1 MRTRLVLSILLAA
14 LVAPSAAFAQEE
26 AERGPLGEWNIWRV
40 APDDAAA
47 FEAAVKKVVEAST
60 LAALGDEHAWYIWQ
74 NGSSYG
80 LYGPVADMA
89 EFDDPEAFVRAHQGT
104 AGEAM
109 LMEAFEEFNA
119 MDYEVVSR
127 EVVEIP
133 PGWEYTPEQ
142 LYTEELG
149 YAAFY
154 ESWMK
159 PGTEMAADE
168 ASKEWV
174 AFMKEIGYGYRAHGL
189 RVHFG
194 DVGRLLYITYYADPA
209 DYYGAHDFM
218 KLVEEKGAGEKWA
231 DIMTRW
237 NALVTRYEESTW
249 MYRPDLSYDPS
260 M

>member
-1 MRTRLVLSILLAA
+1 MRTRLILSILLAA
-14 LVAPSAAFAQEE
+14 LAVPSAAFAQEE
-26 AERGPLGEWNIWRV
+26 AERGPLGEWTIWRV

-47 FEAAVKKVVEAST
+47 FEAGVKKVLEASK
-60 LAALGDEHAWYIWQ
+60 LAALGEEHTWYIWQ
-74 NGSSYG
+74 NGFSYG

-109 LMEAFEEFNA
+109 LMEAFEGFGA
-119 MDYEVVSR
+119 LDYEVVSR
-127 EVVEIP
+127 EVVEVP
-133 PGWEYTPEQ
+133 AEWSYTPEQ
-142 LYTEELG
+142 PYTEGMG
-149 YAAFY
+149 YAAIY

-159 PGTEMAADE
+159 PGTEMQAD
-168 ASKEWV
+168 ALSKEWV
-174 AFMKEIGYGYRAHGL
+174 AFLKEVGYGYGAHGV

-194 DVGRLLYITYYADPA
+194 DVARLMYITYYTDPA

-237 NALVTRYEESTW
+237 NALIRRYEESTW
-249 MYRPDLSYDPS
+249 AYRADLSYTPS